1 MFAKLKATGNTL
13 VISGDGRHDS
23 MGHSAKFGAY
33 TIFCCTLP
41 LIIHFALVQRNEV
54 GSSPA
59 MEYAGFQR
67 CMSHLLG
74 CGLAIGTFISD
85 RHLSIAK
92 HMREKLSN
100 VTHYFDLWHIKK
112 QIRKVLTKISK
123 QSGCESLSEWIRP
136 CENHFYWSATTTLC
150 GTGRIICAKFKSFLS
165 HIINKHDSLDD
176 PLFNKCGHGA
186 NIQQRKWFLPNSVV
200 YEKVVAALTD
210 SRLVKSI
217 MQASPIA
224 QTSCLEGFH
233 SVLNHFCPKMIS
245 FSYVGMLC
253 RHILAAIHFNY
264 NLVRET
270 KTKADGSSQVK
281 MIYPKFKNGEA
292 TVRDIRISPKYEYVE
307 EIYQTLL
314 ESVKTGTSLSDAAR
328 ELREMTPLP
337 MNSMLEKETPE
348 RALDK
353 RKKRKEMEVKN
364 VPPTTP
370 LATVLEQESASATK
384 SKKRKRKGAEP
395 SRSTTCKKKTGTEPS
410 SAATSK
416 INRGTES
423 TQRNC
428 RTCKRPMKGHKN
440 AACPKNQGKNNSN

>member
-1 MFAKLKATGNTL
+1 
-13 VISGDGRHDS
+13 
-23 MGHSAKFGAY
+23 
-33 TIFCCTLP
+33 
-41 LIIHFALVQRNEV
+41 
-54 GSSPA
+54 
-59 MEYAGFQR
+59 
-67 CMSHLLG
+67 
-74 CGLAIGTFISD
+74 
-85 RHLSIAK
+85 
-92 HMREKLSN
+92 
-100 VTHYFDLWHIKK
+100 
-112 QIRKVLTKISK
+112 
-123 QSGCESLSEWIRP
+123 
-136 CENHFYWSATTTLC
+136 
-150 GTGRIICAKFKSFLS
+150 
-165 HIINKHDSLDD
+165 
-176 PLFNKCGHGA
+176 
-186 NIQQRKWFLPNSVV
+186 
-200 YEKVVAALTD
+200 
-210 SRLVKSI
+210 
-217 MQASPIA
+217 
-224 QTSCLEGFH
+224 
-233 SVLNHFCPKMIS
+233 
-245 FSYVGMLC
+245 
-253 RHILAAIHFNY
+253 
-264 NLVRET
+264 
-270 KTKADGSSQVK
+270 